1 MQYHLFAEE
10 DQCLRTTLA
19 LLFVDV
25 GVNWTISQPINV
37 TEGDGVEVRLSGEA
51 FGIYANPIAIG
62 VVCTESTA
70 ADVEPGMDATSS
82 TDTSMLLL

>member
-1 MQYHLFAEE
+1 MLSVVV
-10 DQCLRTTLA
+10 R
-19 LLFVDV
+19 
-25 GVNWTISQPINV
+25 VNWTISQPINV

-70 ADVEPGMDATSS
+70 ADVKPGMDATSS
-82 TDTSMLLL
+82 TELSMLLL